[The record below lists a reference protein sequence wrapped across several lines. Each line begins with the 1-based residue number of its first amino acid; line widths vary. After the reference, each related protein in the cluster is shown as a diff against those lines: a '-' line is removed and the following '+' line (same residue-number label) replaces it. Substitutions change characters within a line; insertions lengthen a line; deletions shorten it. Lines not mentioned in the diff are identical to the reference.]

1 MTHRIRPIPR
11 SSRRQFLRQGVGL
24 GVGLT
29 VATAVSTASAGAFIQ
44 AELESGSSDR
54 QLRIFNAHTGEKIE
68 LVYFSRGS
76 YIDESLAKIN
86 HLMRDHRANE
96 EIAMDLALIDQL
108 AEIQQQVPSSE
119 YVHVLSGYRTPA
131 TNAALRKRSS
141 NVAKFSLHM
150 EGRAADI
157 HVPGLTTRE
166 LQSIAQGLKA
176 GGVGYYG
183 RSGFVHIDTGKI
195 RHWER

>member
-1 MTHRIRPIPR
+1 MPYRNHSKTPSH
-11 SSRRQFLRQGVGL
+11 RRQFLRQGVGL
-24 GVGLT
+24 GIGL
-29 VATAVSTASAGAFIQ
+29 AMGSAMSGAVAGAFSQ
-44 AELESGSSDR
+44 DDVDSGPADR
-54 QLRIFNAHTGEKIE
+54 SLRLYNAHTSEKLE
-68 LVYFSRGS
+68 LVYYTRGT
-76 YIDESLAKIN
+76 YIDESLQKIN
-86 HLMRDHRANE
+86 HLMRDHRVDE

-108 AEIQQQVPSSE
+108 AEIQKRVPDNE
-119 YVHVLSGYRTPA
+119 YLQVLSGYRTPA

-141 NVAKFSLHM
+141 NVAKYSLHM

-157 HVPGLTTRE
+157 NVPGLPTRE
-166 LQSIAQGLKA
+166 LQSIARGLKA

>member
-1 MTHRIRPIPR
+1 MPYRTHSRTP
-11 SSRRQFLRQGVGL
+11 SSRRQFLSQGVGL
-24 GVGLT
+24 GIGL
-29 VATAVSTASAGAFIQ
+29 AMGSAMSNAVAGAFSQDDID
-44 AELESGSSDR
+44 AGPADR
-54 QLRIFNAHTGEKIE
+54 SLRLFNAHTSEKLE
-68 LVYFSRGS
+68 LVYYSRGS
-76 YIDESLAKIN
+76 YIDESVQKIN
-86 HLMRDHRANE
+86 HLMRDHRVDE

-108 AEIQQQVPSSE
+108 AEIQKRVPDSE
-119 YVHVLSGYRTPA
+119 YLQVLSGYRTPA

-141 NVAKFSLHM
+141 NVAKYSLHM

-157 HVPGLTTRE
+157 NVPGFQTRK
-166 LQSIAQGLKA
+166 LHSIATGLKA